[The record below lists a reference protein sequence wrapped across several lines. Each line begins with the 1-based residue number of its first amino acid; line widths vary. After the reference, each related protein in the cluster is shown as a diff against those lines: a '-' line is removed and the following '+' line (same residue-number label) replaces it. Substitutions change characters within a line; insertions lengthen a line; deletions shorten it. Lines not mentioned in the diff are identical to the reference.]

1 MDTKSLSLSEEL
13 LLLALNDEKGTIVMA
28 ASLGLPYG
36 LAGAALIELVEAGLL
51 RLEGKEIIA
60 APGGLAR
67 DDLLDGI
74 LAAVRSSAKPRTIGH
89 WVEKFGRAAGPI
101 KRQLLDRLVS
111 KRILAKEE
119 RRLLWFIPSSRYP
132 QTNPMPEYKVRERVR
147 SALRGITPPD
157 ERTAALIGL
166 VQACDLIG
174 VLFERGERREAAK
187 KAKEIVKSQ
196 PIGSAVVRAVQ
207 AVKAAIVASAGS

>member
-1 MDTKSLSLSEEL
+1 MDTQQLSLAEEL
-13 LLLALNDEKGTIVMA
+13 LLLALNDEKGTVVAA
-28 ASLGLPYG
+28 ASIGLPYG
-36 LAGAALIELVEAGLL
+36 LAGAALIELVDAGLL
-51 RLEGKEIIA
+51 RLEEKEVVP
-60 APGGLAR
+60 APSGSAG

-74 LAAVRSSAKPRTIGH
+74 LAVVRSSKKTRAVGH
-89 WVEKFGRAAGPI
+89 WVGKLGRTGGRI
-101 KRQLLDRLVS
+101 KRQLLDRLVA
-111 KRILAKEE
+111 KRILVKEE
-119 RRLLWFIPSSRYP
+119 RRLLWLIPTSRYP
-132 QTNPMPEYKVRERVR
+132 QTNPMPEYKVRERIR
-147 SALRGITPPD
+147 AALRGITPPD

-207 AVKAAIVASAGS
+207 AVKTAVIAAAGS